1 MNALGL
7 PAAFIHVPRLRL
19 VVLVETGFSRA
30 LEFVHFVLSAKY
42 QLATAVARL
51 RERGDREAVG
61 EGVILDEENNP
72 SPPASPYPLPS
83 ERAVINCGPIS
94 IQRYKLERPALAG
107 YPPRAAP
114 IGASTETPA
123 SRP

>member
-42 QLATAVARL
+42 QLTTAVARL

-83 ERAVINCGPIS
+83 ERAGVLIS
-94 IQRYKLERPALAG
+94 I
-107 YPPRAAP
+107 
-114 IGASTETPA
+114 ASTGSLPQEKAENVETPGKGSA
-123 SRP
+123 LPGGG